1 MRGDIGLSGL
11 PGRAAI
17 GRSHESLDAVD
28 RVLSSLRE
36 DAKAFSTSSTHH
48 AFEGLENFQ
57 QGVLELGRLIAWAAE
72 LVGASSIHAQILS
85 ALAVQIGGRG
95 GEDFTKLSL
104 NSHALDDDIQAF
116 KLRVHQLAKAME
128 GLSWA

>member
-1 MRGDIGLSGL
+1 MVSRRILNHQNNGTRNKSKTPVQSVI
-11 PGRAAI
+11 
-17 GRSHESLDAVD
+17 
-28 RVLSSLRE
+28 SSLQE
-36 DAKAFSTSSTHH
+36 DVKMFSPSSSSHP
-48 AFEGLENFQ
+48 FDGLNSLQEGA
-57 QGVLELGRLIAWAAE
+57 LELGRLMVWAAE
-72 LVGASSIHAQILS
+72 LVGASSIQAQILE
-85 ALAVQIGGRG
+85 ALAAQIGARG